1 VEVDSIHA
9 GRNGQEQEVAVNG
22 RAALQA
28 GDTPVDRPEVTH
40 PSGLLDR
47 ALIALNDRGRLKW
60 FVDRLV
66 GVAIGH
72 DEAIL
77 WRLTR
82 SGRVILGEGTAG
94 APRIRDYILD
104 HSRLIVGNYASLAGG
119 SVIMLGG
126 LHGLDRVTTYPH
138 RLMMGLPGAGE
149 DGIPEIRGDTHI
161 GSDAWIGTGSI
172 IMSGV
177 TIGDGA
183 VVATGS
189 VVMRDV
195 PPFAVVAGNPARP
208 VRWRFSEE
216 QREAL
221 LQIRWWDWPRDRV
234 VEAVPMLAST
244 DIDGFIAWARAR
256 ANDWAGQ
263 A

>member
-1 VEVDSIHA
+1 M
-9 GRNGQEQEVAVNG
+9 
-22 RAALQA
+22 
-28 GDTPVDRPEVTH
+28 
-40 PSGLLDR
+40 
-47 ALIALNDRGRLKW
+47 
-60 FVDRLV
+60 
-66 GVAIGH
+66 
-72 DEAIL
+72 
-77 WRLTR
+77 
-82 SGRVILGEGTAG
+82 
-94 APRIRDYILD
+94 IRDYILD

-149 DGIPEIRGDTHI
+149 DGIPEIRGDTRI

-183 VVATGS
+183 VVATGA

-234 VEAVPMLAST
+234 IEAVPLLAST
-244 DIDGFIAWARAR
+244 DIDAFIAWARAR
-256 ANDWAGQ
+256 ADDWTGA